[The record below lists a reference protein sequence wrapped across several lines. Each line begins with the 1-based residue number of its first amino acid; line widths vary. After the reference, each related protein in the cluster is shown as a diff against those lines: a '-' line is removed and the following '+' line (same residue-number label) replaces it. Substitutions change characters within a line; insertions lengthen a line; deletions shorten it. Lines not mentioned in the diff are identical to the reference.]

1 MPFTIGPP
9 SKINQ
14 DFRQIT
20 EQEYASIELA
30 RDRIYWLF
38 SFHEN
43 YDIVLENYRELETS
57 LFSVTLNFVVD
68 RLFVDRRE
76 LDSHRRLLCRKLSNL
91 LESITSLHCR
101 LDRRTVEVFGRKSPE
116 RKLIEDLRK
125 KYCQSSASY
134 ALMMELRR
142 YSQHADLPVHALI
155 QPNKW
160 ENRGDVQRARLVR
173 TTVPGL
179 NLSELFHDRMSDKAM
194 LTALR
199 EKFGPVV
206 PLFPE
211 VRAAMSALSSFLKA
225 IEQEFKEKQESW
237 LKEIEDVTQQ
247 FTSSKP
253 GNVCVA
259 KWDNEGTLVEDVQ
272 LTVNWRLRLLFLQQR
287 HPHLANLERMEI
299 SNLMPA
305 DY

>member
-1 MPFTIGPP
+1 
-9 SKINQ
+9 
-14 DFRQIT
+14 
-20 EQEYASIELA
+20 
-30 RDRIYWLF
+30 
-38 SFHEN
+38 
-43 YDIVLENYRELETS
+43 
-57 LFSVTLNFVVD
+57 
-68 RLFVDRRE
+68 
-76 LDSHRRLLCRKLSNL
+76 
-91 LESITSLHCR
+91 
-101 LDRRTVEVFGRKSPE
+101 
-116 RKLIEDLRK
+116 
-125 KYCQSSASY
+125 
-134 ALMMELRR
+134 MELRR

-237 LKEIEDVTQQ
+237 LKEIKDVTQQ